1 MFRIRGKVNT
11 SAWRKLDKIRNL
23 EAGFGAEL
31 ARNVSTIRDN
41 MSKDLSRRY
50 PESEEIETLMK
61 GIVSSGKHAGQKVGT
76 SEGGRLILSSFK
88 PLWDIVAEESIH
100 TKTSQGYVKAWFGDL
115 KKMNRKAEF
124 QYQRGSGQVFT
135 AKPFG
140 GMYVESAEYGGV
152 WDVEPRADSVA
163 HMLHPED
170 GLLVKR
176 MRKEIRPKGFVAYA
190 ERTGRLMIKNNLIK
204 YGKRK
209 LGGL

>member
-1 MFRIRGKVNT
+1 M
-11 SAWRKLDKIRNL
+11 SARRKLDKIRNL

-76 SEGGRLILSSFK
+76 SEGG
-88 PLWDIVAEESIH
+88 
-100 TKTSQGYVKAWFGDL
+100 YVKAWFGDL

-163 HMLHPED
+163 H
-170 GLLVKR
+170 
-176 MRKEIRPKGFVAYA
+176 KEIRPNGFVAYA

-209 LGGL
+209 LGGS